1 MRDRRTAVL
10 LYLHLG
16 KRNTETIKACAE
28 IRELPVWTGSGGRV
42 RTTWSALLR
51 RVPFG
56 AGCSIVRAQT
66 CAVLGAVD
74 ADRPVPGANVEG
86 IVAVLAVGGVDVLG
100 LVADPI
106 VVSVRVLRVVVA
118 VCGRQ

>member
-1 MRDRRTAVL
+1 M
-10 LYLHLG
+10 
-16 KRNTETIKACAE
+16 
-28 IRELPVWTGSGGRV
+28 
-42 RTTWSALLR
+42 
-51 RVPFG
+51 
-56 AGCSIVRAQT
+56 
-66 CAVLGAVD
+66 LGAVD